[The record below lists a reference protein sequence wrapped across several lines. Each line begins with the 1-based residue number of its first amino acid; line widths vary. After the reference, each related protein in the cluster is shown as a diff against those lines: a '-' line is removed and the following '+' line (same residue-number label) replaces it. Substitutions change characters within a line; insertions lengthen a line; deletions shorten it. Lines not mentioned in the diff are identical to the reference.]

1 MNIFAVHEDP
11 RMAALQLPDKLIPK
25 MIVESAQMLSTAHRV
40 LDGDEK
46 ADMLHLYK
54 KAYENHPSTIWVRQ
68 DAMNYWWLWMHA
80 LTLCEEYKWRF
91 CPDGNLHLAKNHK
104 TESVIHA
111 LQELPL
117 NIPANKDTN
126 WEVLADL
133 PLCMPD
139 QYKESGSSQP
149 SHNHQWYATESYQ
162 KFVTQDKPYMQD
174 VFKAY
179 ARAITR
185 KSHWKDHH
193 SNSSEID
200 YPPDWVTRNA
210 TPEQRKHIDLHKLMN
225 PETAI

>member
-1 MNIFAVHEDP
+1 MNIFAVSDDP
-11 RMAALQLPDKLIPK
+11 RLAALELPDKLVPK

-40 LDGDEK
+40 LDGDER

-54 KAYENHPSTIWVRQ
+54 KAYENHPSTIWVRK

-91 CPDGNLHLAKNHK
+91 SPEGQGIGNPHK

-117 NIPANKDTN
+117 NIPAEKDTN

-139 QYKESGSSQP
+139 QYKEPGHNVNSQ
-149 SHNHQWYATESYQ
+149 NHQWYATESYQ

-179 ARAITR
+179 ARAIQ
-185 KSHWKDHH
+185 KKELFKEHY
-193 SNSSEID
+193 SNASGVD
-200 YPPDWVTRNA
+200 YPPRWVTGHA
-210 TPEQRKHIDLHKLMN
+210 TPEQKKHIDLHKLMN

>member
-11 RMAALQLPDKLIPK
+11 RLAALELPDKLIPK

-40 LDGDEK
+40 LDGDER
-46 ADMLHLYK
+46 ADILHLYK

-80 LTLCEEYKWRF
+80 LTLCQEYAWRF
-91 CPDGNLHLAKNHK
+91 TDENDPIGMHK
-104 TESVIHA
+104 TVPIINA

-117 NIPANKDTN
+117 NIPTEKDSN

-139 QYKESGSSQP
+139 QYKESGSKQP
-149 SHNHQWYATESYQ
+149 PSNHHWYATASYQ
-162 KFVTQDKPYMQD
+162 KFITQDKPYMQD

-179 ARAITR
+179 TRAIQ
-185 KSHWKDHH
+185 KKEANKDHY
-193 SNSSEID
+193 SDSSGID
-200 YPPDWVTRNA
+200 YPPQWVTRNA
-210 TPEQRKHIDLHKLMN
+210 TPEQKKHIDLHKLMN

>member
-1 MNIFAVHEDP
+1 MNIFAVSDDP
-11 RMAALQLPDKLIPK
+11 RMAALELPDKLIPK

-40 LDGDEK
+40 LDGDER
-46 ADMLHLYK
+46 ADVMHLYK
-54 KAYENHPSTIWVRQ
+54 KAYENHPSCIWVRE

-91 CPDGNLHLAKNHK
+91 SDESGIAMHK
-104 TESVIHA
+104 TETVIHA

-117 NIPANKDTN
+117 NIPTKKETS

-139 QYKESGSSQP
+139 QYKEGN
-149 SHNHQWYATESYQ
+149 NHTSYTVDSYQ
-162 KFVTQDKPYMQD
+162 QFVTQDKPYMQD

-179 ARAITR
+179 TRAIQ
-185 KSHWKDHH
+185 KKELSKANYD
-193 SNSSEID
+193 NSSIN
-200 YPPDWVTRNA
+200 YPPQWVTRNA
-210 TPEQRKHIDLHKLMN
+210 TAEQKKHIDLHKLMN

>member
-1 MNIFAVHEDP
+1 MNIFAVNEDP
-11 RMAALQLPDKLIPK
+11 RLAALELPDKLVPK

-40 LDGDEK
+40 LDGDER

-54 KAYENHPSTIWVRQ
+54 KAYENHPSCIWVRK

-80 LTLCEEYKWRF
+80 LTLCAEYRWRF
-91 CPDGNLHLAKNHK
+91 TDGIGGVDTSSNTHK
-104 TESVIHA
+104 TESVISA

-117 NIPANKDTN
+117 NIPAEKDTN
-126 WEVLADL
+126 WEVLQDL

-139 QYKESGSSQP
+139 QYK
-149 SHNHQWYATESYQ
+149 TEGGYDQTTTGAYQ

-179 ARAITR
+179 TRAIQ
-185 KSHWKDHH
+185 KKELHKDSHTDT
-193 SNSSEID
+193 SGID
-200 YPPDWVTRNA
+200 YPPQWVSRYA
-210 TPEQRKHIDLHKLMN
+210 TDEQKKHIDLHKLMN

>member
-11 RMAALQLPDKLIPK
+11 RLAALELPDKLIPK

-46 ADMLHLYK
+46 ANMLQLYK

-80 LTLCEEYKWRF
+80 LTLCEEHKWRF
-91 CPDGNLHLAKNHK
+91 SDESGIALHK
-104 TESVIHA
+104 TVPVIHA

-117 NIPANKDTN
+117 NIPAKKESS

-139 QYKESGSSQP
+139 QYKQGS
-149 SHNHQWYATESYQ
+149 NHHMYTTESYQ
-162 KFVTQDKPYMQD
+162 QFVTQDKSYMQD

-185 KSHWKDHH
+185 KAHWKDHH
-193 SNSSEID
+193 TNFSEVD
-200 YPPDWVTRNA
+200 YPPQWVTRNA

-225 PETAI
+225 PESAI

>member
-1 MNIFAVHEDP
+1 MNIFAVNDDP
-11 RMAALQLPDKLIPK
+11 RLAALQLPDKLIPK

-40 LDGDEK
+40 LDGDTG
-46 ADMLHLYK
+46 ADAKGLYK

-80 LTLCEEYKWRF
+80 LTLCQEYRWRF
-91 CPDGNLHLAKNHK
+91 SNETGIAMHK
-104 TESVIHA
+104 TETVIHA
-111 LQELPL
+111 LQDLPL

-126 WEVLADL
+126 WEVLQDL

-139 QYKESGSSQP
+139 QYKQSGD
-149 SHNHQWYATESYQ
+149 HRIYAMESYQ
-162 KFVTQDKPYMQD
+162 KFVTQDKPYMED

-179 ARAITR
+179 TRAIE
-185 KSHWKDHH
+185 KKQAYQNHY
-193 SNSSEID
+193 SNSSGMD

-210 TPEQRKHIDLHKLMN
+210 TPEQKKHIDLHKLMN

>member
-11 RMAALQLPDKLIPK
+11 RLAALELPDKLIPK

-40 LDGDEK
+40 LDGDQK

-54 KAYENHPSTIWVRQ
+54 KAYENHPSTIWVRE

-91 CPDGNLHLAKNHK
+91 SPDEQSLANPHK

-117 NIPANKDTN
+117 NIPANKDAN
-126 WEVLADL
+126 WEVLQDL

-139 QYKESGSSQP
+139 QYKQSG
-149 SHNHQWYATESYQ
+149 NGNYHQYYATESYQ

-179 ARAITR
+179 TRAIQ
-185 KSHWKDHH
+185 KKELFKEHY
-193 SNSSEID
+193 SNASGVD
-200 YPPDWVTRNA
+200 YPPQWVTGHA
-210 TPEQRKHIDLHKLMN
+210 TPEQKKHIDLHKLMN

>member
-1 MNIFAVHEDP
+1 MNIFAVNEDP
-11 RMAALQLPDKLIPK
+11 RMAALELPDKLIPK

-40 LDGDEK
+40 LDGDER
-46 ADMLHLYK
+46 ADILGLYK
-54 KAYENHPSTIWVRQ
+54 KAYENHPSTIWVRE

-91 CPDGNLHLAKNHK
+91 SPEGQGIGNPHK

-117 NIPANKDTN
+117 NIPAEKDTN
-126 WEVLADL
+126 WEVLQDL

-139 QYKESGSSQP
+139 QYK
-149 SHNHQWYATESYQ
+149 TEGGYDQTTTGAYQ

-174 VFKAY
+174 VFKGY
-179 ARAITR
+179 TRAIQ
-185 KSHWKDHH
+185 KKELYKDSHSTDA
-193 SNSSEID
+193 SGID
-200 YPPDWVTRNA
+200 YPPQWVSRYA
-210 TPEQRKHIDLHKLMN
+210 TAEQKKHIDLHKLMN

>member
-11 RMAALQLPDKLIPK
+11 RMAALELPDKLVPK

-80 LTLCEEYKWRF
+80 LTLCQEYRWRF
-91 CPDGNLHLAKNHK
+91 TNEANSPGTTKHK
-104 TESVIHA
+104 TETVIHA
-111 LQELPL
+111 LQDLPL
-117 NIPANKDTN
+117 NIPANKETN
-126 WEVLADL
+126 REVLQDL

-139 QYKESGSSQP
+139 QYKEGN
-149 SHNHQWYATESYQ
+149 NHTSYTVDSYQ
-162 KFVTQDKPYMQD
+162 QFVTQDKPYMQD

-179 ARAITR
+179 TRAIQ
-185 KSHWKDHH
+185 KKELHKDSHIDM
-193 SNSSEID
+193 SGMD
-200 YPPDWVTRNA
+200 YPPPWVTRYA
-210 TPEQRKHIDLHKLMN
+210 TTEQKKHIDLHKLMN

>member
-1 MNIFAVHEDP
+1 MNIFAVNDDP
-11 RMAALQLPDKLIPK
+11 RLAALELPDKLVPK

-54 KAYENHPSTIWVRQ
+54 KAYENHPSTIWVRE

-80 LTLCEEYKWRF
+80 LTLCQEYRWRF
-91 CPDGNLHLAKNHK
+91 TDESGIGMHK
-104 TESVIHA
+104 TESVINA

-126 WEVLADL
+126 WEVLQDL

-139 QYKESGSSQP
+139 QYK
-149 SHNHQWYATESYQ
+149 TEGGYDQTTTGAYQ

-179 ARAITR
+179 TRAIQ
-185 KSHWKDHH
+185 KKQAYQDHY
-193 SNSSEID
+193 SNSSGVD
-200 YPPDWVTRNA
+200 YPPSWVTRNA
-210 TPEQRKHIDLHKLMN
+210 TAEQKKHIDLHKLMN

>member
-1 MNIFAVHEDP
+1 MNIFAVNDDP
-11 RMAALQLPDKLIPK
+11 RLAALELPDKLVPK

-40 LDGDEK
+40 LDGDER

-54 KAYENHPSTIWVRQ
+54 KAYENHPSTIWVRE

-91 CPDGNLHLAKNHK
+91 SPDGQSLANPHK

-117 NIPANKDTN
+117 NIPTEKDTN
-126 WEVLADL
+126 WEVLQDL

-139 QYKESGSSQP
+139 QYKEPNHTNPQ
-149 SHNHQWYATESYQ
+149 NHQWYATDAYQ

-179 ARAITR
+179 TRAIQ
-185 KSHWKDHH
+185 KKELYKDDHNDF
-193 SNSSEID
+193 SGID
-200 YPPDWVTRNA
+200 YPPQWVTRNA
-210 TPEQRKHIDLHKLMN
+210 TPEQKKHIDLHKLMN

>member
-1 MNIFAVHEDP
+1 MNIFAVNEDP
-11 RMAALQLPDKLIPK
+11 RLAALELPDKLVPK

-40 LDGDEK
+40 LDGDER

-54 KAYENHPSTIWVRQ
+54 KAYENHPSTIWVRK

-91 CPDGNLHLAKNHK
+91 SPDGESLANPHK

-111 LQELPL
+111 LQGLPL
-117 NIPANKDTN
+117 NIPANKDTAY
-126 WEVLADL
+126 EVLADL

-139 QYKESGSSQP
+139 QYKESGNS
-149 SHNHQWYATESYQ
+149 NYHQYYAIESYQ
-162 KFVTQDKPYMQD
+162 KFITQDKPYMED

-185 KSHWKDHH
+185 KSHWDNHH
-193 SNSSEID
+193 INSSSID
-200 YPPDWVTRNA
+200 YPPQWVTRNA
-210 TPEQRKHIDLHKLMN
+210 TPEQKKHIDLHKLMN

>member
-11 RMAALQLPDKLIPK
+11 RMAALQLPDKLVPK

-54 KAYENHPSTIWVRQ
+54 KAYENHPSCIWVRE

-80 LTLCEEYKWRF
+80 LTLCQEYRWRF
-91 CPDGNLHLAKNHK
+91 TDEGGIGMHK
-104 TESVIHA
+104 TETVIHA

-117 NIPANKDTN
+117 NIPAKKDTN
-126 WEVLADL
+126 WEVLEDL

-139 QYKESGSSQP
+139 QYKQSGNSNQ
-149 SHNHQWYATESYQ
+149 HQFYTTESYQ
-162 KFVTQDKPYMQD
+162 KFITQDKPYMQD

-179 ARAITR
+179 TRAIQ
-185 KSHWKDHH
+185 KKELYKDHH
-193 SNSSEID
+193 SNASAIN

>member
-1 MNIFAVHEDP
+1 MNIFAVNEDP
-11 RMAALQLPDKLIPK
+11 RLAALELPDKLVPK

-40 LDGDEK
+40 LDGDQK

-91 CPDGNLHLAKNHK
+91 SPEGQGTGNPHK

-117 NIPANKDTN
+117 NIPAEKDTN
-126 WEVLADL
+126 WEVLQDL

-139 QYKESGSSQP
+139 QYK
-149 SHNHQWYATESYQ
+149 TEGGYDQTTTGAYQ

-174 VFKAY
+174 VFKGY
-179 ARAITR
+179 TRAIQ
-185 KSHWKDHH
+185 KKELFKEHP
-193 SNSSEID
+193 SNASGVD
-200 YPPDWVTRNA
+200 YPPSWVTRNA
-210 TPEQRKHIDLHKLMN
+210 TPEQKKHIDLHKLMN